1 MLPCCGYFMIPNAD
15 LSEVEICGCAEGIDW
30 SVYHEGDNVILIT
43 ESKKV
48 TKIPYNDYKNTVFV
62 FADKIED
69 FYNKSKPKTVPK
81 DEKGYIAFWN
91 EWKSIRY

>member
-1 MLPCCGYFMIPNAD
+1 MRQFTFRTIFTLCGNKIVTSRTFGLEKAVH
-15 LSEVEICGCAEGIDW
+15 LSLKFG
-30 SVYHEGDNVILIT
+30 NL
-43 ESKKV
+43 
-48 TKIPYNDYKNTVFV
+48 PYNDYKNTVFV

-81 DEKGYIAFWN
+81 DEKGYRAFWN